1 MVLLRRKTLLW
12 LDDNHDDSKT
22 GNPKIRCSIP
32 GYKGCK
38 EIKRCKDGQILV
50 EPNNVG
56 ISLEDQVDVFLFN
69 STAAILDFLNG
80 EQQRKFTKYPGSLF
94 RIVSN
99 RRLFVG
105 GTGLC
110 KLIDENPV
118 WQFVFPAIMVF
129 HGDNQ
134 AGKIVLAGLQ
144 ELKGRSNIT
153 CTSKLDD
160 CMSFV
165 AFGAV
170 MSAASGGDA
179 VTQ

>member
-1 MVLLRRKTLLW
+1 MW
-12 LDDNHDDSKT
+12 LDNNHDDPKA

-32 GYKGCK
+32 GYTGCK
-38 EIKRCKDGQILV
+38 ELKRCKDGQILVEPNGQILV

-56 ISLEDQVDVFLFN
+56 ISLENQVDVYLFN
-69 STAAILDFLNG
+69 SSAAILDFLNG
-80 EQQRKFTKYPGSLF
+80 EKQRKFTKYPGSLF

-105 GTGLC
+105 ETGLC
-110 KLIDENPV
+110 KLIDDNPV

-134 AGKIVLAGLQ
+134 AGKIVLEGLQ

-153 CTSKLDD
+153 CTSKLVD

-165 AFGAV
+165 AFGAI
-170 MSAASGGDA
+170 MPAASGGDA
-179 VTQ
+179 VTP

>member
-1 MVLLRRKTLLW
+1 MW
-12 LDDNHDDSKT
+12 LDDNHDDPKA

-32 GYKGCK
+32 GYACCK
-38 EIKRCKDGQILV
+38 ELKRCKDGQILV
-50 EPNNVG
+50 EPNGQILVEASNAG
-56 ISLEDQVDVFLFN
+56 IALEDQVDLFLFT
-69 STAAILDFLNG
+69 SCAAILEFLNS

-170 MSAASGGDA
+170 MSACGDA
-179 VTQ
+179 LAP